1 MAYIELDRRFVE
13 WRQPTEGE
21 EPSDPD
27 FVVQYGRSDSI
38 LGWDALLKRR
48 RAVVL
53 AEGGSG
59 KSLELENQA
68 ERLAASGR
76 WAFYAKVQDVGRD
89 GLEAAIRVDA
99 RDGFKAWQRSAEP
112 AWFFI
117 DSVDEAKLNNIQL
130 DRALRQIAEA
140 IRGHEQHAHIVLSGR
155 HTDWEFRRDL
165 ARLKANLPLP
175 EEFESAPVPTADELM
190 LRALH
195 ERHRKEKPESIEEPL
210 IVLIAPL
217 DEDRVRKYAVAKGT
231 TNVDAL
237 VAQIESANLW
247 RFTRRPLDLGWLV
260 EFWNA
265 KRRLGT
271 LAEML
276 AESLRQRAREKD
288 PDRSRR
294 DGLGEGRAMRALER
308 IGAAL
313 VLGRKSTITIPDG
326 DESHSPD
333 PSALDLEQ
341 VLPDWSGVDRTALR
355 NLPAFDP
362 ATFGRARLHN
372 DNEGVVRAYLAAQW
386 LIRLRRENLSRQG
399 LFRLVFGNSYGVATV
414 KPSMR
419 EVAGWLT
426 LWDSEVANEV
436 IRREP
441 YLLLT
446 TGDPASLTPELRA
459 RALST
464 LIERIAGSDEH
475 LPSLDPDSVR
485 RFAKPDLAAVIRTLW
500 SKHRSH
506 DETRRLL
513 LRLIWFGQIRDCLDI
528 AQEALRYFKA
538 DSHDQV
544 MAGRALLVTA
554 DPGVV
559 REYAVSILK
568 DIESVDQNVLWDA
581 VDNLFPAYIDVPGL
595 LRAIAVSPMSDAAV
609 TTSFRWQGPALVRR
623 IKSPADME
631 AMVAGLMA
639 QIGPPEGTESGVG
652 DDSYNDPLASALD
665 VANCRLLAMSP
676 PDNVSDLS
684 IDAAARVG
692 RRRLL
697 GRGGYYDREH
707 DAGAELRR
715 SGPRRRRTLWRLVE
729 TASSKGAPSNP
740 DIEHPYQIDHLGWSL
755 GLDADDIAWLLDD
768 VRGRPTPQQR
778 ALAIRYTLLIWQKE
792 GRDACLKERIWQVVA
807 SEPTLLAICENWI
820 QPPIASDPSQTR
832 QRYEARQAKDAAERA
847 ASDDRWRELI
857 AKLQAD
863 PDQIRQLPPATA
875 THIDARLY
883 HLWFLLN
890 SATYDNSHHSIASVA
905 PLEAIVG
912 ARLAGAF
919 CEALS
924 RHWRTWEPTLQS
936 SRNPPT
942 AYTLFYGDIMGIAG
956 LSLEAG
962 RNPSWT
968 HTLDSALASR
978 AARYATLEL
987 NGLPAWIADLSK
999 TWPTEVA
1006 NVLIHEIQFELSTPE
1021 AGARVV
1027 RAIPSADPATIEPLI
1042 PRLVDE
1048 FERRPTLS
1056 ADKLDPLFDVLGMAL
1071 DPSHRARIV
1080 ALATA
1085 HCQEARDM
1093 GIAAMCLAA
1102 ALSVG
1107 SESAVDA
1114 LFMKLDGLSI
1124 NDQRLLVQNLLPLLY
1139 GNRFARAHAPPA
1151 LSTRNLAR
1159 LVRLAYAT
1167 IRVED
1172 DNSRP
1177 HLVSYSPDARDDAEE
1192 ARGRLFKTLVEQPG
1206 LATYNALI
1214 ELSSEQG
1221 FPIRPSRLRS
1231 LAHDRAAVDAELAP
1245 WLAGEAHAFEAKCE
1259 ALPLTTL
1266 DLQRLMLDRIGDLQD
1281 ALLNDEYAQGETVS
1295 HLPNEKEVQKW
1306 MANHFRQT
1314 RGRSYTLEREPHVV
1328 EEKEPD
1334 IRVQSTNGV
1343 AVPIEVKVAE
1353 TWSLADLETAL
1364 NVQLCGQYLRSKH
1377 ARHGILLL
1385 VHQKPRPTGWQ
1396 AADGHWMGFQEVV
1409 QHLRTI
1415 AAKIAGQD
1423 SDTPQPE
1430 VIAIDVSSVWKLRT
1444 KARKKKVPKGRS
1456 KTVGR
1461 TKAKPKKRSQPSK
1474 KARNPAR

>member
-1 MAYIELDRRFVE
+1 MSYIELDRRFVE
-13 WRQPTEGE
+13 WRQPAEGE

-27 FVVQYGRSDSI
+27 VVTEYGRPDSI
-38 LGWDALLKRR
+38 LAWDALLKRR
-48 RAVVL
+48 RVVVL

-59 KSLELENQA
+59 KSLELEHQA
-68 ERLAASGR
+68 ERLTASGK

-89 GLEAAIRVDA
+89 DLEAAIRVDT
-99 RDGFKAWQRSAEP
+99 RDGFKTWQSSAEP

-130 DRALRQIAEA
+130 DRALRRIAEA
-140 IRGHEQHAHIVLSGR
+140 IRGHEKHAHIILSGR

-165 ARLKANLPLP
+165 TRLKVNLPLP
-175 EEFESAPVPTADELM
+175 EELEPVPVPTADELL

-217 DEDRVRKYAVAKGT
+217 DEGRVRKYAVAKGI

-237 VAQIESANLW
+237 IAEIESANLW

-265 KRRLGT
+265 KERLGT

-276 AESLRQRAREKD
+276 AESLRQRSLEKD
-288 PDRSRR
+288 PDRSRHDR
-294 DGLGEGRAMRALER
+294 LGEGHAMPALER

-313 VLGRKSTITIPDG
+313 VLGRKSTIAIPDG

-333 PSALDLEQ
+333 PSALDLAQ

-414 KPSMR
+414 KPSVR
-419 EVAGWLT
+419 EVAGWLA
-426 LWDSEVANEV
+426 LWDSDVANEV

-459 RALST
+459 RALSA
-464 LIERIAGSDEH
+464 LIERMAESDEY
-475 LPSLDPDSVR
+475 LPPLDPDSVR
-485 RFAKPDLAAVIRTLW
+485 RFAKSDLAAVIRTLW

-506 DETRRLL
+506 DESRKLL
-513 LRLIWFGQIRDCLDI
+513 LRLIWFGRIRDCLNI
-528 AQEALRYFKA
+528 AQEALRDFKA
-538 DSHDQV
+538 DSYDQI

-554 DPGVV
+554 DLGVV
-559 REYAVSILK
+559 RQYAASILK
-568 DIESVDQNVLWDA
+568 DIESLDQEVLWDA
-581 VDNLFPAYIDVPGL
+581 IDNLFPEHIHVPDL
-595 LRAIAVSPMSDAAV
+595 LRAIAISPMSNAAV
-609 TTSFRWQGPALVRR
+609 STSFRWQGPALVRR
-623 IKSPADME
+623 ITSPADIE
-631 AMVAGLMA
+631 AMVAGLMT
-639 QIGPPEGTESGVG
+639 QIGVAEDTESGPG
-652 DDSYNDPLASALD
+652 DDLDDDPLASALD
-665 VANCRLLAMSP
+665 VANFRLLAMSP
-676 PDNVSDLS
+676 PDDVSDLS

-697 GRGGYYDREH
+697 GRRGYYDREH

-715 SGPRRRRTLWRLVE
+715 SGPRRRRALWRLVE
-729 TASSKGAPSNP
+729 TASSKRAPSDP

-755 GLDADDIAWLLDD
+755 GLEADDIGWLLDD
-768 VRGRPTPQQR
+768 ACARPTPQQR
-778 ALAIRYTLLIWQKE
+778 ALAIRYALLIWQNG
-792 GRDACLKERIWQVVA
+792 GRDPDLKERIWQA
-807 SEPTLLAICENWI
+807 TGSEPALLTICEDWI
-820 QPPIASDPSQTR
+820 RPPKVSAPSQAT
-832 QRYEARQAKDAAERA
+832 QRYEARRAKDAAERA
-847 ASDDRWRELI
+847 EFDDRWRELI

-863 PDQIRQLPPATA
+863 PGQIKDLPPATA
-875 THIDARLY
+875 TSIDERVY
-883 HLWFLLN
+883 HLWNLLS
-890 SATYDNSHHSIASVA
+890 SATDDHSRYSIASVA
-905 PLEAIVG
+905 PLEAIAG
-912 ARLAGAF
+912 ARVASAL

-924 RHWRTWEPTLQS
+924 RHWRTWEPALQS
-936 SRNPPT
+936 SRNPS
-942 AYTLFYGDIMGIAG
+942 AANAVSYADMMGIAG

-962 RNPSWT
+962 RDPLWA
-968 HTLDSALASR
+968 HKLDSALASR

-1006 NVLIHEIQFELSTPE
+1006 DVLLHEIRFELSAPE
-1021 AGARVV
+1021 AGGSIV
-1027 RAIPSADPATIEPLI
+1027 RAILRADPATVEPLVPQLI
-1042 PRLVDE
+1042 DE
-1048 FERRPTLS
+1048 FEQRPTLA

-1071 DPSHRARIV
+1071 DPSHRTRIAV
-1080 ALATA
+1080 LATA
-1085 HCQEARDM
+1085 RCQETRDL
-1093 GIAAMCLAA
+1093 GIAAMCLAT
-1102 ALSVG
+1102 ALSLG
-1107 SESAVDA
+1107 SEPAVDA
-1114 LFMKLDGLSI
+1114 LFAKLDGLSI

-1139 GNRFARAHAPPA
+1139 GDRFSRAHTPPA
-1151 LSTRNLAR
+1151 LSTRNLVR
-1159 LVRLAYAT
+1159 LVRLAYAA

-1172 DNSRP
+1172 DNNRP
-1177 HLVSYSPDARDDAEE
+1177 HLVSYSPDARDDAEV
-1192 ARGRLFKTLVEQPG
+1192 ARGQVFKTLVDQPG
-1206 LATYNALI
+1206 LATYNALV
-1214 ELSSEQG
+1214 ELSSEQD

-1245 WLAGEAHAFEAKCE
+1245 WRAGEAHAFEAKCE

-1306 MANHFRQT
+1306 MASHFRQT

-1334 IRVQSTNGV
+1334 IRVQSINGV

-1353 TWSLADLETAL
+1353 TWSLPDLEAAL

-1396 AADGHWMGFQEVV
+1396 AAGGRWIGFQEVV
-1409 QHLRTI
+1409 QHLRTL

-1423 SDTPQPE
+1423 SGTPQPE
-1430 VIAIDVSSVWKLRT
+1430 VIAIDVSSVWKPRT
-1444 KARKKKVPKGRS
+1444 KTRKKKVPKGRS
-1456 KTVGR
+1456 KSVGR

-1474 KARNPAR
+1474 KVRKPAR